1 MKPFLRMA
9 TPQDAAAVRAIYA
22 PFCDHTTVSF
32 EVPAPSLDEM
42 EARIR
47 KISEQFP
54 WLVCEHGGEVL
65 GYAYAS
71 PHRERAAY
79 RWSVDVG
86 IYVNPRCQR
95 LGMGRA
101 LYTALFKILVRQGF
115 YKAHAGI
122 VLPNAPSVGLH
133 EALGFKPVGVY
144 RGVGYKF
151 GAWRDTGWWQLGLQ
165 DERPEPSEPRGVRV
179 IESSPDWQNALEAG
193 ADLLRA

>member
-9 TPQDAAAVRAIYA
+9 TQQDAATVHAIYA

-32 EVPAPSLDEM
+32 EVPAPSLEEM
-42 EARIR
+42 AARIR
-47 KISEQFP
+47 KITEQFP
-54 WLVCEHGGEVL
+54 WLVCERAGEIL

-95 LGMGRA
+95 LGVGRA
-101 LYTALFKILVRQGF
+101 MYTAVFKILALQGF

-133 EALGFKPVGVY
+133 EAMGFKPVGIY

-151 GAWRDTGWWQLGLQ
+151 GAWRDTGWWQLALQ
-165 DERPEPSEPRGVRV
+165 DERPEPSEPRSVRA

-193 ADLLRA
+193 ANLLRA

>member
-9 TPQDAAAVRAIYA
+9 TLQDAAAVRAIYA

-47 KISEQFP
+47 KITEQFP
-54 WLVCEHGGEVL
+54 WLVCERDGEVL
-65 GYAYAS
+65 GYACAS

-86 IYVNPRCQR
+86 VYLESRCHR
-95 LGMGRA
+95 LGVGRA
-101 LYTALFKILVRQGF
+101 LYTALFKILALQGL

-122 VLPNAPSVGLH
+122 ILPNAPSVGLH

-144 RGVGYKF
+144 RGVGYKL
-151 GAWRDTGWWQLGLQ
+151 GAWRDVGWWQLALQ
-165 DERPEPSEPRGVRV
+165 DEQPDPAEPRGVRV
-179 IESSPDWQNALEAG
+179 IESTPDWQNTLEAG
-193 ADLLRA
+193 AELLRA